1 MLKLDYAYGT
11 DEALAEKYADVLRDL
26 VCTDDMIECKRLR
39 ATAHIISSHIVQRFM
54 EDNGYIRNGAM
65 LWVNAGNI
73 ENNGECAARGR
84 RAESEV
90 DNDNQ
95 SKNRTESKSFDT

>member
-11 DEALAEKYADVLRDL
+11 DEALAEKYANVLRDL
-26 VCTDDMIECKRLR
+26 VCTDGMIECKRLR

-54 EDNGYIRNGAM
+54 EEHGYVCNGLM
-65 LWVNAGNI
+65 LWVKA
-73 ENNGECAARGR
+73 EKNGECAARER